1 MMKAV
6 IEHTRIVSKYTPSA
20 CTKPGLAGRKAEGAV
35 RVSWNPE
42 EELPESGVDSRM
54 MKAVIEHTRIVSKY
68 TPSACTKPCLAGCEA
83 EAVAAAFGTEPMPA
97 SLENRPRWTPMS
109 MIEPSA

>member
-6 IEHTRIVSKYTPSA
+6 IEHTRIVSKYTP
-20 CTKPGLAGRKAEGAV
+20 R
-35 RVSWNPE
+35 
-42 EELPESGVDSRM
+42 
-54 MKAVIEHTRIVSKY
+54 
-68 TPSACTKPCLAGCEA
+68 ACTKPCLAGCEA

-109 MIEPSA
+109 MIEPRAPPAIECVLKASEKIVATMPGTAPMFIATTMMPTIREGPAMIGKRQAENVEM